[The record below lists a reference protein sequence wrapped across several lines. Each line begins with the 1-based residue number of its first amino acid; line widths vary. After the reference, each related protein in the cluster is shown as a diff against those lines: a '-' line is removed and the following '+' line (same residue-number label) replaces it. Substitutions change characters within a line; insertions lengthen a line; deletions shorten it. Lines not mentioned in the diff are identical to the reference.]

1 MLFNLSQTCL
11 YALAKANH
19 YRNAGISNCI
29 VFKEK
34 YNLFVYSFFQLQF
47 WKFKNIQYFL
57 EFAVVSVKTDRKN
70 SLTLVC
76 GTLRFCSDIEDY
88 RSSKVQRKYSR
99 FLKYI
104 YLLPQF
110 AEAFLCTGGKLSI
123 FLTFPHWYFVL
134 SSMLWCGI
142 VI

>member
-34 YNLFVYSFFQLQF
+34 YNLFVYLFFHLQF
-47 WKFKNIQYFL
+47 RKFKNIQDFL

-76 GTLRFCSDIEDY
+76 GTLRFCPDIEDY

-99 FLKYI
+99 FWNIYISCLSLLKRFYA
-104 YLLPQF
+104 Q
-110 AEAFLCTGGKLSI
+110 EESSV
-123 FLTFPHWYFVL
+123 YFRLFRTDTWSWVAC
-134 SSMLWCGI
+134 SDA
-142 VI
+142 V